1 MVYNMSS
8 YGKANHSLIEYNN
21 MIKRKIPSTG
31 EELPVLGLGTWKTFD
46 VKGKS
51 SIEPL
56 NHVLQIMKEAGGK
69 LIDSSPMYGNSEK
82 VIGELTADPKWCN
95 YFFYATKVWTTGKQE
110 GIHQMESSF
119 QKMKRSTMDL
129 MQIHN
134 LTDWKTHLQTLKA
147 WKSEGKIRYIGITH
161 YIDFAHEDLE
171 RILISEEGIDF
182 VQFNYSIFSRNA
194 EKRLLKAAAD
204 RGVATLINRPLGKGN
219 AFSNVQN
226 KQLPP
231 WANEYSIK
239 TWSQFFLLYII
250 SHPAVTAVIPATAN
264 PAHASENFNII
275 ATELPDQ
282 VFREKMA
289 IFIENK
295 D

>member
-1 MVYNMSS
+1 
-8 YGKANHSLIEYNN
+8 

-31 EELPVLGLGTWKTFD
+31 EELPVLGLGTWSTFD
-46 VKGKS
+46 VADKS
-51 SIEPL
+51 SMEPL
-56 NHVLQIMKEAGGK
+56 NHVLQIMQVAGGK
-69 LIDSSPMYGNSEK
+69 LIDSSPMYGNSEM
-82 VIGELTADPKWCN
+82 VIGELTADPKWSN

-110 GIHQMESSF
+110 GIRQMETSF

-161 YIDFAHEDLE
+161 YIDSAHEDLE

-204 RGVATLINRPLGKGN
+204 RGVATLINRPLGQGN
-219 AFSNVQN
+219 AFSSVQN
-226 KQLPP
+226 KQLPS
-231 WANEYSIK
+231 WADEYSIK

-250 SHPAVTAVIPATAN
+250 SNPAVTVVIPATAN
-264 PAHASENFNII
+264 PAHASENFNI
-275 ATELPDQ
+275 ASTELPDQ
-282 VFREKMA
+282 AFREKMA

-295 D
+295 E

>member
-1 MVYNMSS
+1 
-8 YGKANHSLIEYNN
+8 
-21 MIKRKIPSTG
+21 
-31 EELPVLGLGTWKTFD
+31 
-46 VKGKS
+46 
-51 SIEPL
+51 
-56 NHVLQIMKEAGGK
+56 
-69 LIDSSPMYGNSEK
+69 MYGNSEM
-82 VIGELTADPKWCN
+82 VIGELTADPKWGN

-134 LTDWKTHLQTLKA
+134 LTDWKTHLQTLRV

-161 YIDFAHEDLE
+161 YLDSAHEDLE

-194 EKRLLKAAAD
+194 ENQLLKAAAD
-204 RGVATLINRPLGKGN
+204 RGVATLINRPLGQGN
-219 AFSNVQN
+219 PFSKLQN
-226 KQLPP
+226 KQLPL

-250 SHPAVTAVIPATAN
+250 SHPAVTVVIPATSN
-264 PAHASENFNII
+264 PAHASENFNITT
-275 ATELPDQ
+275 TELPDQ
-282 VFREKMA
+282 SFREKMVK
-289 IFIENK
+289 FIEDK
-295 D
+295 E

>member
-1 MVYNMSS
+1 
-8 YGKANHSLIEYNN
+8 

-31 EELPVLGLGTWKTFD
+31 EELPVLGLGTWSTFD
-46 VKGKS
+46 VTDKS
-51 SIEPL
+51 STEPL
-56 NHVLQIMKEAGGK
+56 NNVLQVMQLAGGK

-82 VIGELTADPKWCN
+82 VIGELTADPKWSN

-110 GIHQMESSF
+110 GIRQMESSF

-134 LTDWKTHLQTLKA
+134 LTDWKTHLQTLKD

-161 YIDFAHEDLE
+161 YLDSAHEDLE

-194 EKRLLKAAAD
+194 ENQLLKAAAD
-204 RGVATLINRPLGKGN
+204 RGVATLINRPLGQGN
-219 AFSNVQN
+219 PFSKLQN
-226 KQLPP
+226 KQLPL

-250 SHPAVTAVIPATAN
+250 SHPAVTVVIPATSN
-264 PAHASENFNII
+264 PAHASENFNITT
-275 ATELPDQ
+275 TELPDQ
-282 VFREKMA
+282 SFREKMVK
-289 IFIENK
+289 FIEDK
-295 D
+295 E

>member
-1 MVYNMSS
+1 
-8 YGKANHSLIEYNN
+8 

-31 EELPVLGLGTWKTFD
+31 EELPVLGLGTWSTFD
-46 VKGKS
+46 VADQS
-51 SIEPL
+51 SVEPL
-56 NHVLQIMKEAGGK
+56 KQVLQIMQEAGGK

-82 VIGELTADPKWCN
+82 VIGDLTVDPKWSD
-95 YFFYATKVWTTGKQE
+95 YFFYATKVWTTGQQE
-110 GIHQMESSF
+110 GIRQMESSF

-134 LTDWKTHLQTLKA
+134 LTDWKTQLHTLRA

-161 YIDFAHEDLE
+161 YTDSAHEDLE
-171 RILISEEGIDF
+171 RILNSEAGIDF

-231 WANEYSIK
+231 WADEYSIK

-250 SHPAVTAVIPATAN
+250 SHPAVTVVIPATAN
-264 PAHASENFNII
+264 PAHASENFKIT
-275 ATELPDQ
+275 AAKLPDQ
-282 VFREKMA
+282 AFREKMA
-289 IFIENK
+289 LFVENK
-295 D
+295 V

>member
-1 MVYNMSS
+1 
-8 YGKANHSLIEYNN
+8 

-31 EELPVLGLGTWKTFD
+31 EELPVLGLGTWSTFD
-46 VKGKS
+46 VADKS
-51 SIEPL
+51 SVEPL
-56 NHVLQIMKEAGGK
+56 KQVLQIMQEAGGK

-82 VIGELTADPKWCN
+82 VIGDLTADPKLSN
-95 YFFYATKVWTTGKQE
+95 YFFYATKVWTTSQQE
-110 GIHQMESSF
+110 GIRQMESSF

-134 LTDWKTHLQTLKA
+134 LTDWKTQLHTLRA

-161 YIDFAHEDLE
+161 YTDSAHEDLE
-171 RILISEEGIDF
+171 RILNSEAGLDF

-194 EKRLLKAAAD
+194 EKRLLKTAAD

-219 AFSNVQN
+219 AFSSVQN

-231 WANEYSIK
+231 WVDEYSIK

-250 SHPAVTAVIPATAN
+250 SHPAVTVVIPATAN
-264 PAHASENFNII
+264 PAHASENFNITD
-275 ATELPDQ
+275 AKLPDQ
-282 VFREKMA
+282 AFREKMA
-289 IFIENK
+289 LFVENK
-295 D
+295 V